1 MDAQKSLFNNKEVQ
15 SMTIVYPF
23 SKRINH
29 FVPPKQWASM
39 RIAKEL
45 EKTTGKRI
53 IHFEKGDYQGPDFD
67 TPEHILEATVRAL
80 KEGYVRYDPGPG
92 LPELR
97 EAIAEEMTKRG
108 RPTTADEVIVT
119 AGAKQSLNMSLLTF
133 LEDGDEVI
141 FPNPGYPPDE
151 VWAKYAGAHIKHT
164 PLTKPDWQFDVEK
177 LERMITPKTKLL
189 IINTPQRPNGHL
201 VENLEEIAEVCL
213 KHKQLIVISDEIFSH
228 IVYDGKQHKTI
239 SAIPEMA
246 ERTIV
251 IDTFSKTYAMTGWR
265 IGWSVAP
272 RPVIEKLSI
281 FLQDTI
287 TNVAAFIQK
296 AAYAAITG
304 PQDWVERKR
313 QLLQKKRDKM
323 VAGLNSIPGI
333 NCDTPAGA
341 FYAFPNI
348 AGTGLTSQEFTNI
361 LMETA
366 GVAVVAGTAF
376 GSQGEGYVRV
386 TYAVSDEDIEEG
398 IERIRKIELKAA

>member
-1 MDAQKSLFNNKEVQ
+1 MA
-15 SMTIVYPF
+15 MTYPF
-23 SKRINH
+23 SRRISH

-39 RIAKEL
+39 RVAKEL
-45 EKTTGKRI
+45 EKTTGRKI

-67 TPEHILEATVRAL
+67 TPEHIIEATVKAL

-108 RPTTADEVIVT
+108 RRTTPDEVIVT
-119 AGAKQSLNMSLLTF
+119 AGAKHALTMSLLTF

-151 VWAKYAGAHIKHT
+151 VWAKYAGAIIKHT
-164 PLTKPDWQFDVEK
+164 PLTKPDWQFDLEK
-177 LERMITPKTKLL
+177 LETLITPKTKLL

-201 VENLEEIAEVCL
+201 VENPEEIAEICL
-213 KHKQLIVISDEIFSH
+213 KHKNLMVISDEIFSH

-239 SAIPEMA
+239 SAVPGME

-265 IGWSVAP
+265 IGWAVAP
-272 RPVIEKLSI
+272 KPVIEKLSI

-296 AAYAAITG
+296 AAYAAMTG

-313 QLLQKKRDKM
+313 QILQRKRDKM
-323 VAGLNSIPGI
+323 VEGLNSIPGI
-333 NCDTPAGA
+333 KCDKPAGA
-341 FYAFPNI
+341 FYAFPDI
-348 AGTGLTSQEFTNI
+348 TGTGLTSQEFTNR
-361 LMETA
+361 LLENA

-386 TYAVSDEDIEEG
+386 TYAVPDEDIEEG
-398 IERIRKIELKAA
+398 IERIKNTNLKA